1 MGRTITIS
9 PSPASRAWRA
19 RCGRRWRSIRAPRTR
34 CRQPR
39 ARSAGEPL
47 TVITGLVPVI
57 PLRDALCPPKRDGR
71 DKPGH
76 DKLEIERRSC
86 VENSNAYLHR
96 APAAAAPGRS
106 SKRSGTLRVRARRIP
121 FLGLRAG
128 AVLAAAVPAV
138 AGVRYLSGG
147 QHPARHRSRRDRR
160 VVDGAIPRRVA
171 DRVVDRLRGGDV
183 PAREIDAARLEDARL
198 RGWRGY

>member
-34 CRQPR
+34 CRPPR
-39 ARSAGEPL
+39 ARLAGEPL

-86 VENSNAYLHR
+86 VENSNAHLHR
-96 APAAAAPGRS
+96 APTAAAPGRS
-106 SKRSGTLRVRARRIP
+106 NKRSGTLRVRARRIP

-138 AGVRYLSGG
+138 AGVRDLSRG
-147 QHPARHRSRRDRR
+147 QHPAR
-160 VVDGAIPRRVA
+160 
-171 DRVVDRLRGGDV
+171 DRL
-183 PAREIDAARLEDARL
+183 AADL
-198 RGWRGY
+198 RGSGGGIS